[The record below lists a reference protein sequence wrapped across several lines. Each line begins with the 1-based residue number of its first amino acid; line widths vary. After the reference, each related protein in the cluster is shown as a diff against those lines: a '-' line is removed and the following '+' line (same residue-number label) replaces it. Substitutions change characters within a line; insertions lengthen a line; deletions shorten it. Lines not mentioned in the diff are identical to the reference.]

1 MRKGKMDQEA
11 LRYHS
16 EGRPGKIA
24 VVPTKPYHTQHDL
37 SLAYSPGVAAPC
49 REIEANPEEVYRYTN
64 KGNLVAVISNGTAVL
79 GLGNIGALAGKPVME
94 GKSML
99 FKTYADIDAFDI
111 EVDET
116 DPEAFIRTV
125 KAIAP
130 TFGGINLE
138 DIKAPECF
146 EIDRRLSEELDIP
159 VMHDDQHG
167 TAVISTAA
175 MLNAVKIAGKTLD
188 KLRVVVNGAGAAAI
202 ACARLFIAVGVRRE
216 NMVFCDSRGVVT
228 TYRTDIN
235 EIKREFATTRR
246 ITTLAEALHGADLF
260 LGVSTADVLTP
271 EMLRTMS
278 TDPIV
283 MALANPDPEIAYDKA
298 VVSRPDIIFATGRS
312 DYPNQVNNV
321 LGFPYIFR
329 GALDV
334 RATKINEAMKLA
346 AAHAL
351 AGLAQ
356 EPVPTMVLRAYAL
369 EKTRIRPR
377 LPDSQAVRPAVAM
390 YRSARRGTRRDRIGR
405 RTAAHRRLGR
415 LHGKTPDA
423 DRDIVPEGYRAI
435 KRPGRKP
442 GLLLHDDA
450 CTSRVTQTA
459 PQTRRATSG
468 ARRNRRCL

>member
-1 MRKGKMDQEA
+1 MIKNMNKMDKKQA
-11 LRYHS
+11 LHYHAM
-16 EGRPGKIA
+16 GRPGKIE
-24 VVPTKPYHTQHDL
+24 VVPTKPHSTQYDL
-37 SLAYSPGVAAPC
+37 SLAYSPGVAEPC
-49 REIEANPEEVYRYTN
+49 LEIQKNQIDAYKYTA
-64 KGNLVAVISNGTAVL
+64 KSNLVAVISNGTAVL
-79 GLGNIGALAGKPVME
+79 GLGDIGALSGKPVME
-94 GKSML
+94 GKGLL
-99 FKTYADIDAFDI
+99 FKIFADIDVFDI
-111 EVDET
+111 ELDTKDVDK
-116 DPEAFIRTV
+116 FIETV
-125 KAIAP
+125 KMISP

-146 EIDRRLSEELDIP
+146 EIERRLKEELDIP

-369 EKTRIRPR
+369 EKLEFGRDYLIPKPFDPR
-377 LPDSQAVRPAVAM
+377 LLCTVAPAVA
-390 YRSARRGTRRDRIGR
+390 RAAIESGVARQPIADWDAYTEKL
-405 RTAAHRRLGR
+405 RTL
-415 LHGKTPDA
+415 TE
-423 DRDIVPEGYRAI
+423 I
-435 KRPGRKP
+435 
-442 GLLLHDDA
+442 
-450 CTSRVTQTA
+450 
-459 PQTRRATSG
+459 
-468 ARRNRRCL
+468 

>member
-283 MALANPDPEIAYDKA
+283 MALAPTPKSPTTKPSYRVRTSSSPRGARTTPTRSTTCWA
-298 VVSRPDIIFATGRS
+298 SPTFSAGRS
-312 DYPNQVNNV
+312 TYGP
-321 LGFPYIFR
+321 R
-329 GALDV
+329 
-334 RATKINEAMKLA
+334 RSTK
-346 AAHAL
+346 
-351 AGLAQ
+351 
-356 EPVPTMVLRAYAL
+356 R
-369 EKTRIRPR
+369 
-377 LPDSQAVRPAVAM
+377 
-390 YRSARRGTRRDRIGR
+390 
-405 RTAAHRRLGR
+405 
-415 LHGKTPDA
+415 
-423 DRDIVPEGYRAI
+423 
-435 KRPGRKP
+435 
-442 GLLLHDDA
+442 
-450 CTSRVTQTA
+450 
-459 PQTRRATSG
+459 
-468 ARRNRRCL
+468 

>member
-99 FKTYADIDAFDI
+99 FKTYADIDAFDT

-130 TFGGINLE
+130 TFE

-260 LGVSTADVLTP
+260 LGVSPADVLTP

-334 RATKINEAMKLA
+334 RATKINEAMKLRA
-346 AAHAL
+346 GPGTGADNGA
-351 AGLAQ
+351 AGLCA
-356 EPVPTMVLRAYAL
+356 R
-369 EKTRIRPR
+369 KTRIRPR
-377 LPDSQAVRPAVAM
+377 LSDSQAVRPEAAM
-390 YRSARRGTRRDRIGR
+390 YRSACRGTRRDRIGR

-415 LHGKTPDA
+415 LHGKTPQSISVGITKK
-423 DRDIVPEGYRAI
+423 RSPMICTPKVFCRTFGVQVI
-435 KRPGRKP
+435 KGV
-442 GLLLHDDA
+442 GFSA
-450 CTSRVTQTA
+450 SRCRLAQ
-459 PQTRRATSG
+459 
-468 ARRNRRCL
+468 